1 MTLQDKIV
9 VVLGGTSGIG
19 FAIAEGVA
27 AAGGSPIIVSRS
39 QANLDAA
46 LARLPAGAAGYAV
59 DLTEEAAIAGL
70 FEQIGALDHLA
81 YTAGESLMLGAIAE
95 MDLTAARRFMETRFW
110 GAVAAAKHA
119 APRIRPG
126 GSIVFS
132 SGIAGARPPQGGWAM
147 GASICAGM
155 EGLTR
160 ALAVELAPTRVNLV
174 SPGFIRTPL
183 WRDIPEA
190 EREALFTSVGAKL
203 PVGRVGEPGEL
214 AEAYL
219 FLMQAGFTT
228 GHVLVADGGGL
239 LV

>member
-1 MTLQDKIV
+1 MNAKTV

-27 AAGGSPIIVSRS
+27 AAGGKPIIVSRS
-39 QANLDAA
+39 QANVDAA
-46 LARLPAGAAGYAV
+46 LSKLPQGAEGHAV
-59 DLTEEAAIAGL
+59 DLTDEAALAAL
-70 FEQIGALDHLA
+70 FATIGTLDHLA
-81 YTAGESLMLGAIAE
+81 YTAGESLMMGPLTE
-95 MDLTAARRFMETRFW
+95 MDLTAARRFTETRFW

-132 SGIAGARPPQGGWAM
+132 SGIAGARPPQGGWSM

-160 ALAVELAPTRVNLV
+160 ALAIELAPTRVNLV

-190 EREALFTSVGAKL
+190 DREALFASVGAKL
-203 PVGRVGEPGEL
+203 PVGRVGEPGEI
-214 AEAYL
+214 AAAYL

>member
-1 MTLQDKIV
+1 MQDKTV

-27 AAGGSPIIVSRS
+27 AAGGRPIIVSRA

-46 LARLPAGAAGYAV
+46 LARLPAAAAGHAV
-59 DLTEEAAIAGL
+59 DLTDEAAVAGL
-70 FEQIGALDHLA
+70 FEQIGTLDHLA

-95 MDLTAARRFMETRFW
+95 MELTAARRFMETRFW
-110 GAVAAAKHA
+110 GAIAAAKHA

-190 EREALFTSVGAKL
+190 DREALFTSVGAKL

>member
-1 MTLQDKIV
+1 MTLNAKTV

-27 AAGGSPIIVSRS
+27 AAGGKPIIVSRS
-39 QANLDAA
+39 QANVDAA
-46 LARLPAGAAGYAV
+46 LSKLPQGAEGHAV
-59 DLTEEAAIAGL
+59 DLTDEAALAAL
-70 FEQIGALDHLA
+70 FATIGTLDHLA
-81 YTAGESLMLGAIAE
+81 YTAGESLMMGPLTE
-95 MDLTAARRFMETRFW
+95 MDLTAARRFTETRFW

-132 SGIAGARPPQGGWAM
+132 SGIAGARPPQGGWSM

-160 ALAVELAPTRVNLV
+160 ALAIELAPTRVNLV

-190 EREALFTSVGAKL
+190 DREALFASVGAKL
-203 PVGRVGEPGEL
+203 PVGRVGEPGEI
-214 AEAYL
+214 AAAYL